1 MFSLLHP
8 FFLSLLPL
16 FFFTLLLLKWL
27 STTQNPHKNLPP
39 SPSKLPIIGNL
50 HQMGQFPHRSL
61 LSLSQKHGPLMLLQ
75 FGSMPVLVVSSA
87 NAAHES

>member
-8 FFLSLLPL
+8 FLLSLFPL

-27 STTQNPHKNLPP
+27 STTQKPHKNLPP
-39 SPSKLPIIGNL
+39 SPSKLPIIRNL

-61 LSLSQKHGPLMLLQ
+61 LSLFQKHRPLMLLK
-75 FGSMPVLVVSSA
+75 FGSMPILMVSSA
-87 NAAHES
+87 EAA

>member
-16 FFFTLLLLKWL
+16 FFFTLLILKWL
-27 STTQNPHKNLPP
+27 STIQKPNKNLPT
-39 SPSKLPIIGNL
+39 SPSKHPIIGNL

-75 FGSMPVLVVSSA
+75 FGSMLVLVVSFA
-87 NAAHES
+87 KAA